1 MYLHPPQASLHS
13 CLPSIPLSI
22 LATCFW
28 MVVECSVVHW
38 RPLKANVYN
47 ISFIF
52 SLIWWPKRW
61 TVMSVGIHKLD
72 QQSEIG
78 HGSLFLMFGAWVV
91 VLLFWMGG
99 PIALICVHQ
108 ERTSLSSCEAEV
120 WARNKLAKILM
131 VMGIRHLVE
140 SVHNSGHAISDPP
153 KASLAYNDNESCVK
167 WLHNM
172 TSKQNWTIGDA
183 QKLCES
189 GFRILPWKFSM
200 FPVAPKTLHRHFH
213 QENALWL
220 SFSTFAWFI
229 HGVDVWLSPAISYW
243 DSSLMPAWWAPAAA
257 SHAFGSFFVNI
268 FHMWCLPFGLLLL
281 STPSTSFHPV
291 WDTSVPDMPQNQ
303 LFPVYT
309 SIVP

>member
-1 MYLHPPQASLHS
+1 M
-13 CLPSIPLSI
+13 
-22 LATCFW
+22 
-28 MVVECSVVHW
+28 
-38 RPLKANVYN
+38 
-47 ISFIF
+47 
-52 SLIWWPKRW
+52 
-61 TVMSVGIHKLD
+61 
-72 QQSEIG
+72 
-78 HGSLFLMFGAWVV
+78 

-189 GFRILPWKFSM
+189 GFRILP
-200 FPVAPKTLHRHFH
+200 
-213 QENALWL
+213 
-220 SFSTFAWFI
+220 
-229 HGVDVWLSPAISYW
+229 
-243 DSSLMPAWWAPAAA
+243 
-257 SHAFGSFFVNI
+257 
-268 FHMWCLPFGLLLL
+268 
-281 STPSTSFHPV
+281 
-291 WDTSVPDMPQNQ
+291 
-303 LFPVYT
+303 
-309 SIVP
+309 